1 MPKVRRV
8 EFSFSL
14 RDFSS
19 RADFGFGLENL
30 LSLEHVT
37 IRLHDKV
44 HSVEAALRHLTK
56 KHPRRPTIT
65 LIRDGEEPTDTAASN
80 DTRTQEE
87 LAEMEAKQ
95 LEERRDKFIQ
105 ELHEENLLL
114 DDLQAQLMK
123 ISEHKR

>member
-1 MPKVRRV
+1 MNGAFGPDFQRGAMPKVRRV
-8 EFSFSL
+8 EFS
-14 RDFSS
+14 FSS

-65 LIRDGEEPTDTAASN
+65 LIRDGEEPTGSYGLT
-80 DTRTQEE
+80 
-87 LAEMEAKQ
+87 L
-95 LEERRDKFIQ
+95 I
-105 ELHEENLLL
+105 
-114 DDLQAQLMK
+114 
-123 ISEHKR
+123 